1 MILGIALG
9 LMTALGHSLAYLA
22 TRWFT
27 QDRGRP
33 TTQLLVLAHVMM
45 GVVSGLALPW
55 LWPDGVGLDAVWL
68 KPYAALVFFFVIAQS
83 CLIGSL
89 KYADASRVA
98 PLISLKVAMLAGI
111 TVAMGATILP
121 IQWAA
126 VGLAVAAAFV
136 LNGVGGRMPGR
147 ATGLVVLACV
157 CYALADTMIL
167 EVIEAGR
174 ALSGD
179 RSVMGGPLWCVGV
192 VYAGTG
198 VLAVGLLPW
207 WGGRDVRG
215 WEAWRDA
222 LPYTGAWLG
231 AMVMLYATFASV
243 GLVFGAILQST
254 RGLISI
260 GLGVALAHAGWHHLE
275 QKHGAS
281 VVGRRLA
288 AAALMTAA
296 VALYV
301 IAGAGSG

>member
-1 MILGIALG
+1 MVLGVVLG
-9 LMTALGHSLAYLA
+9 LLTALGHSLAYLT

-33 TTQLLVLAHVMM
+33 TTQLLVLGHVMM

-55 LWPDGVGLDAVWL
+55 LWLEGIGLDAQWL
-68 KPYAALVFFFVIAQS
+68 VPYAGLVFFFVIAQCS
-83 CLIGSL
+83 LLGAL

-111 TVAMGATILP
+111 TVVLGAEILP
-121 IQWAA
+121 MQWAA
-126 VGLAVAAAFV
+126 VVLAVAAAFV
-136 LNGVGGRMPGR
+136 LSGVGGRMPWR

-167 EVIEAGR
+167 KVIEEGQKI
-174 ALSGD
+174 SGD
-179 RSVMGGPLWCVGV
+179 DSVMGGPLWCVGV
-192 VYAGTG
+192 VYVGTG
-198 VLAVGLLPW
+198 ILALVLLPV
-207 WGGRDVRG
+207 WGSREPG
-215 WEAWRDA
+215 AWRDA
-222 LPYTGAWLG
+222 LPYTGIWL
-231 AMVMLYATFASV
+231 ATMAALYATFASV

-260 GLGVALAHAGWHHLE
+260 GLGVMLAHAGWHHLE
-275 QKHGAS
+275 EKHGAS
-281 VVGRRLA
+281 VIGRRLG

-301 IAGAGSG
+301 IAGARSG